1 MKTVSKTVF
10 IKTPENKQTYYYCRK
25 QRYSMNTPA
34 VVSIVI
40 KGPKKKTLIFFFS
53 LVLKTKGIKKE
64 KRRNEKDLCFN
75 SLLSFVYFLFFISF
89 LFFFASKG
97 IKNDPVVIYGVACCG
112 KF

>member
-40 KGPKKKTLIFFFS
+40 KGPKKKTLIFF
-53 LVLKTKGIKKE
+53 LV
-64 KRRNEKDLCFN
+64 
-75 SLLSFVYFLFFISF
+75 
-89 LFFFASKG
+89 
-97 IKNDPVVIYGVACCG
+97 
-112 KF
+112 